1 MRINSLELVS
11 RSTVAC
17 ASCKR
22 ASERTFFGVSL
33 ALFTLSASVTIVWC
47 ASMSTMGTMPMPG
60 GWTMSM
66 TWMRMSGQT
75 WSGLAAS
82 FLGMWVVMMIAMML
96 PSLIPTLRRY
106 RQAIGGT
113 RETPLNWLTVLVG
126 VGYFFVWTLFGVAVF
141 PIGVMLSAAEMHL
154 PALAR
159 VVPIAAGVVILI
171 AGALQFTTW
180 KAHNLACCRQ
190 TRSSDRTVRP
200 NATVAWQHGLRLG
213 LQCSYCCANLMVIPL
228 AIGVMNL
235 PAMAAVAAAITV
247 ERLAPAAERVARCI
261 GAVALGTGMLL
272 IARAV
277 GLAWLLSAS

>member
-1 MRINSLELVS
+1 MQNPIVCS
-11 RSTVAC
+11 RDIVAC
-17 ASCKR
+17 ASCER

-33 ALFTLSASVTIVWC
+33 ALFALSASVTIAWC

-75 WSGLAAS
+75 WSGLTAS

-113 RETPLNWLTVLVG
+113 TETPLNGLTVLVG

-159 VVPIAAGVVILI
+159 SVPIAVGVVILI

-190 TRSSDRTVRP
+190 TRWSDRTVRP
-200 NATVAWQHGLRLG
+200 NATAAWRHGLRLG

-235 PAMAAVAAAITV
+235 PAMAVVAAAITV

-272 IARAV
+272 IARAA
-277 GLAWLLSAS
+277 GLA